1 MMNQGNLRETLEKRK
16 NFGFK
21 EAIPEVNMKYDDNI
35 YNMLMRQHLQYRHPE
50 ATQTEGTAVDPQT
63 DERMEAMIHK
73 TFNQYQRVQEESV
86 VLNIGGQC
94 FSTSRVTLG
103 ADTSS
108 LFGLLL
114 RKNCPM
120 RPHRNT
126 YFFDRDPSHFKIIL
140 NYLRNG
146 AHLDVC
152 LLPHEKRYLLELLT
166 ETRFY
171 FLAGLEKL
179 VLDKLFKVTGR
190 HDF

>member
-1 MMNQGNLRETLEKRK
+1 MEKRK

-103 ADTSS
+103 QT
-108 LFGLLL
+108 L
-114 RKNCPM
+114 
-120 RPHRNT
+120 
-126 YFFDRDPSHFKIIL
+126 SH
-140 NYLRNG
+140 YL
-146 AHLDVC
+146 V
-152 LLPHEKRYLLELLT
+152 Y
-166 ETRFY
+166 Y
-171 FLAGLEKL
+171 
-179 VLDKLFKVTGR
+179 
-190 HDF
+190 